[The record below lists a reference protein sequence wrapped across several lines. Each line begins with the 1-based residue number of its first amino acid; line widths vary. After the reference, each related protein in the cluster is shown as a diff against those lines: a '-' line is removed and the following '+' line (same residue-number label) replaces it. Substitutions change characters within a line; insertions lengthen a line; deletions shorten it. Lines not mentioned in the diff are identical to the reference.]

1 VIILDTCVLLE
12 SIKPAPEPRVMSW
25 IESLPEHR
33 VYLAAI
39 TIGELEKGVRL
50 LDPGAKAQ
58 ALRIWLEQLL
68 DRFQGRIL
76 PFDAKAATVWGRLSA
91 QLQQSGGPAPVADCM
106 LAALAGR
113 HGALLATP
121 NTADLSRCG
130 VDLVNPWEG

>member
-1 VIILDTCVLLE
+1 MIILDTCVLLE

-50 LDPGAKAQ
+50 LDPGTKAQ

-68 DRFQGRIL
+68 DRFQGRIGWEFTL
-76 PFDAKAATVWGRLSA
+76 GQPPLDNESKRSEMNSLWSVRGT
-91 QLQQSGGPAPVADCM
+91 D
-106 LAALAGR
+106 
-113 HGALLATP
+113 
-121 NTADLSRCG
+121 SR
-130 VDLVNPWEG
+130 WFR